1 MLANKEEEDRRAATL
16 PSPIRKEV
24 VRRLSR
30 TIEASVWNDLS
41 DAPGKQIFSLVMGNV
56 HIFAWISRA
65 QFSRSSSDN
74 LKFWNFPLHTY
85 GENF

>member
-41 DAPGKQIFSLVMGNV
+41 DAPGKQIFS
-56 HIFAWISRA
+56 
-65 QFSRSSSDN
+65 
-74 LKFWNFPLHTY
+74 
-85 GENF
+85 